1 MISHLRRCQ
10 GFAVAYYGFTLD
22 ALNLGHPGL
31 SLNQGSGLD
40 LPSSP
45 GTCIRQDSKGF
56 ESMTPEEEG
65 RIRKW
70 GDGLSRDIRI
80 GLFTT
85 EDKRTRQ
92 LGDFCENL
100 AHHAPKIRIVQEE
113 DEHNEIPA
121 IGIGSGLRYH
131 GVPLGTELEPFL
143 EALSNSDRGSSDLTP
158 SLLDDLKEIS
168 LPADL
173 GLYVTPQCPHCPV
186 TARQLIPLAA
196 ASGLVRLTV
205 IDCVLFPEMA
215 KSQKIRSVPTVL
227 LDGQFRW
234 TGSLSLE
241 ELVEVMRNRDPAKL
255 SATSLEGML
264 KEGHASQIA
273 KMMLHKEMVFP
284 AFIDLLV
291 HEKMF
296 IRLGAMVIIEEIAGQ
311 NRGLASQ
318 VMDPL
323 WERFHESG
331 DRVQGDIIHV
341 LGESGSDQ
349 LVPRLETILEGSHH
363 REVKEAAQEAL
374 DKIRGR

>member
-1 MISHLRRCQ
+1 
-10 GFAVAYYGFTLD
+10 
-22 ALNLGHPGL
+22 
-31 SLNQGSGLD
+31 
-40 LPSSP
+40 
-45 GTCIRQDSKGF
+45 
-56 ESMTPEEEG
+56 MTPEEEG

-70 GDGLSRDIRI
+70 GDGLSRDIEI

-100 AHHAPKIRIVQEE
+100 AHLAPEIRIVQEE
-113 DEHNEIPA
+113 DEHSEIPA

-143 EALSNSDRGSSDLTP
+143 EALSHLEKGSSDLSP
-158 SLLDDLKEIS
+158 SLLNDLKEIS
-168 LPADL
+168 LPTDL
-173 GLYVTPQCPHCPV
+173 SLYVTPQCPHCPV
-186 TARQLIPLAA
+186 TARQLIPLAG
-196 ASGLVRLTV
+196 ASKFVRLSV
-205 IDCVLFPEMA
+205 IDCVFFPEIA
-215 KSQKIRSVPTVL
+215 QSYKIRSVPTVL
-227 LDGQFRW
+227 LDGEFRW
-234 TGSLSLE
+234 TGSLNLE

-273 KMMLHKEMVFP
+273 KMMLDKEMVFP

-296 IRLGAMVIIEEIAGQ
+296 IRLGAMVIMEEIAGQ

-318 VMDPL
+318 VIDPL
-323 WERFHESG
+323 WECFHGSG

-341 LGESGSDQ
+341 LGESASDE
-349 LVPRLETILEGSHH
+349 LVPRLETILEGSYH